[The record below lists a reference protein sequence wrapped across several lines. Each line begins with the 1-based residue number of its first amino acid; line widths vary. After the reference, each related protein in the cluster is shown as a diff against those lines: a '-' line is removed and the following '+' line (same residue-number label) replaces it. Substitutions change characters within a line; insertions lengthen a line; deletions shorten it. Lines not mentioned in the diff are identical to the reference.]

1 MITSYGIIL
10 SVQMGTD
17 KYYLITYRGSSY
29 EYIDMFNT
37 RCPVEKVEN
46 YVRMCTIEERQ
57 RLARCLNDFDTLYYD
72 TFALFRSYTSVK
84 DRWDK
89 IKTHIIEGLKLP
101 PIENVQ
107 SLYGFPK
114 GRKKTGEKGI
124 DAALREFEE
133 EVGISR
139 SFVRVLGLP
148 PLEEIYTG
156 SDCKQY
162 KNVYYR
168 CDTKYM
174 IIPRKIRTKSKLPGR
189 KSAVSVEIMD
199 VEWMTKEDAVKVLD
213 PTSAEL
219 L

>member
-10 SVQMGTD
+10 SVQMGTE

-29 EYIDMFNT
+29 EYTDMFNT

-46 YVRMCTIEERQ
+46 YVRMCTSDERQ
-57 RLARCLNDFDTLYYD
+57 RLSKCINDFDTLYYD
-72 TFALFRSYTSVK
+72 SFAMFRSYQSVK

-89 IKTHIIEGLKLP
+89 IKSYVIEGLKQP
-101 PIENVQ
+101 PLENLQ

-114 GRKKTGEKGI
+114 GRKKNGEKGI

-139 SFVRVLGLP
+139 DFIRVLGFP
-148 PLEEIYTG
+148 PLEERYVG
-156 SDCKQY
+156 SDGKQY

-168 CDTKYM
+168 CDTNYM
-174 IIPRKIRTKSKLPGR
+174 IVPRKIPTKSKLKGR
-189 KSAVSVEIMD
+189 KSVVSIEIMD
-199 VEWMTKEDAVKVLD
+199 IEWMTREEAVKVLD
-213 PTSAEL
+213 PTSADL

>member
-10 SVQMGTD
+10 SVQMGTE

-29 EYIDMFNT
+29 EYTDMFNT

-46 YVRMCTIEERQ
+46 YVRMCTLEERQ
-57 RLARCLNDFDTLYYD
+57 RLAKYINDFDTLYND
-72 TFALFRSYTSVK
+72 SFAMFKSYSSVK

-89 IKTHIIEGLKLP
+89 IKSYVIEGLKHP

-114 GRKKTGEKGI
+114 GRKKSGEKGI
-124 DAALREFEE
+124 EAALREFEE

-139 SFVRVLGLP
+139 SFIRVLGVP
-148 PLEEIYTG
+148 PLEERYTG
-156 SDCKQY
+156 SDGKQY

-168 CDTKYM
+168 CDTRYM
-174 IIPRKIRTKSKLPGR
+174 IIPRKIQTKSKLSGR
-189 KSAVSVEIMD
+189 KSAVSIEIMD
-199 VEWMTKEDAVKVLD
+199 VEWMTREEAVKVLD
-213 PTSAEL
+213 ETSAEL